1 MEALKN
7 EESTASETPE
17 VQQQKKI
24 MQKVSFKITNASDP
38 KLPFR
43 T

>member
-1 MEALKN
+1 VKTEAG
-7 EESTASETPE
+7 TDQP
-17 VQQQKKI
+17 VQKKI
-24 MQKVSFKITNASDP
+24 QQKVSFKITNASDP

>member
-1 MEALKN
+1 MYDS
-7 EESTASETPE
+7 EEQKTETTTTEEPA
-17 VQQQKKI
+17 QKKI
-24 MQKVSFKITNASDP
+24 QQKVTFKITNASDP